1 MLSSWKGCRS
11 ENTASGM
18 ASSMETIQISA
29 ALRQI
34 FSRAWEAWISIGRTM
49 ALYLGQERGKLLNI
63 KLPGSGL
70 GQGQGGP

>member
-1 MLSSWKGCRS
+1 
-11 ENTASGM
+11 M

-49 ALYLGQERGKLLNI
+49 ALYLGQERGKLLKESHPRADSELIVSASLNAAP
-63 KLPGSGL
+63 KLVAHL
-70 GQGQGGP
+70 ILARL